1 MSLFRDCRTA
11 VKALWT
17 LHWPGAYSAVPV
29 YWHENAAN
37 TETAVPDDPADTPR
51 WLHLAVEF
59 DAEGIRAFGGGIGA
73 NDRALFGSV
82 IIRVFTGRGAGE
94 DTALDYLSDALAC
107 FVGRRSADGN
117 LSCIGA
123 NTFPAPLAAVDGIWW
138 QRSALA
144 SFEYRYQG

>member
-11 VKALWT
+11 VKLLWT
-17 LHWPGAYSAVPV
+17 THWPGAYSAVPV
-29 YWHENAAN
+29 YWHEGVENI
-37 TETAVPDDPADTPR
+37 VPHDPADTPR

-59 DAEGIRAFGGGIGA
+59 DAEGIRAFGGGPGA

-82 IIRVFTGRGAGE
+82 VIRVFTARGGGE

-107 FVGRRSADGN
+107 FAGRRSADGK

-123 NTFPAPLAAVDGIWW
+123 NAFPAPLAAMDGTWW

>member
-11 VKALWT
+11 VKLLWT
-17 LHWPGAYSAVPV
+17 TYWPAPAGVSVF
-29 YWHENAAN
+29 WHEGVENIL
-37 TETAVPDDPADTPR
+37 PDNPATTPR
-51 WLHLAVEF
+51 LLHLAVEF
-59 DAEGIRAFGGGIGA
+59 DAEGLRAFGGGAGA

-82 IIRVFTGRGAGE
+82 IIRVFTARGGGE

-107 FVGRRSADGN
+107 FAGRRSADGK

-123 NTFPAPLAAVDGIWW
+123 NTFPGANAVMDGVWW

-144 SFEYRYQG
+144 AFEYRYQG